1 MQMNAYIKNK
11 IKNKQT
17 KNNTCFEGNPVA
29 QYS

>member
-17 KNNTCFEGNPVA
+17 KKTGHRHK
-29 QYS
+29 QGDTS